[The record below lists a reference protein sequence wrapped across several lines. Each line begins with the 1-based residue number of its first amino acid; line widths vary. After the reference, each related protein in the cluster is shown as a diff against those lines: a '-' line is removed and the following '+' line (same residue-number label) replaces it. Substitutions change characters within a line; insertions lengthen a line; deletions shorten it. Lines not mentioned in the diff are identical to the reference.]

1 MKQIAIAGLGVV
13 GGGVAD
19 LLVNHAAVIEKN
31 AGEEVR
37 LKAVFTR
44 TKKPDSRLRPILCR
58 IFPRS
63 KRIRRSIF
71 LSRPSAAARSRSML
85 YRAR

>member
-37 LKAVFTR
+37 LKDAYTGKSDRQSAVPAYWTDVR
-44 TKKPDSRLRPILCR
+44 
-58 IFPRS
+58 
-63 KRIRRSIF
+63 
-71 LSRPSAAARSRSML
+71 SRPL
-85 YRAR
+85 CCF

>member
-37 LKAVFTR
+37 LKAVSTR
-44 TKKPDSRLRPILCR
+44 TKKPDSPFAHSLPVL
-58 IFPRS
+58 FPRS
-63 KRIRRSIF
+63 KRIRRSIL

-85 YRAR
+85 